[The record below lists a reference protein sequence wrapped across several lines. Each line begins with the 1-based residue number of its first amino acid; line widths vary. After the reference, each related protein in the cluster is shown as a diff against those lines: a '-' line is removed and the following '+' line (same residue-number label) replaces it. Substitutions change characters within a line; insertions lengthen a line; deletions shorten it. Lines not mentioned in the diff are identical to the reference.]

1 MNDYLTGDKY
11 VVWWSMNLKIM
22 VMRSMLLK
30 HWSLRTFGLIRYDQ
44 EIGLLVAARVKTL
57 GVEEEHVMMG
67 VLGRTGCKY
76 CTQKLS

>member
-1 MNDYLTGDKY
+1 
-11 VVWWSMNLKIM
+11 M
-22 VMRSMLLK
+22 VEHEFKDHGNEIHALEALVFN
-30 HWSLRTFGLIRYDQ
+30 LRTFGLIRYDQ